1 MNSEQ
6 VKTLCLALMNADTEN
21 EVIDLLSKAGFWN
34 DPSAWRYYGDY
45 ENNFNTIGNQ
55 QSRPDAALVEKLV
68 NSEDARLMNE
78 CLVRAI
84 NPAGPD
90 APQTVREAV
99 AAFFEGKTTKTTSLA
114 GHIANWSGT
123 KRTDVARGITLA
135 ATGFPPREG
144 KPCFTIADSGEGQ
157 APKNMPDTLLSLN
170 KSNKLRI
177 PFVQGKFN
185 MGGTGVLKFCGKRNL
200 QLVVSRRNPAIL
212 SSTSADASD
221 GQWSYT
227 VVRREDPNDG
237 RRSSVY
243 AYLAPLGAQASPR
256 HGEILRFTAE
266 SMPILPEGKNAYAKH
281 SEWGTLIKLY
291 EYAAAGY
298 SNTHIL
304 RKDGLLSRLDL
315 LLAEP
320 ALPIRLHECRS
331 AYGGHEGSFETTLT
345 GLAVRLEDDKAEN
358 LEEGFPS
365 SCPLSVEGESMIAT
379 IYTFKK
385 GKAETYRRNEGIVFT
400 VNGQTHGHLTKDFF
414 NRKNAGRLNYIADSI
429 LVSVDCSH
437 ISGRVREDLFMNSRD
452 RLSHNP
458 IRYAVEDQLEEML
471 KQHQGLRA
479 LKEKRRSE
487 EIQSKL
493 ADEKPLED
501 ILKSLLEHSPTLSA
515 LFLQGKRAINPFKT
529 LQVTEQEKEFEGK
542 KHPTYFKFQDKEYG
556 KQLRRE
562 CHINQRCRIVFETDA
577 VNDYFSRSV
586 DPGEFSLFLVSEV
599 GRSKVSDYV
608 GPNLQNGLAT
618 LAVQL
623 PANCKVGDLLRFQAV
638 LTDPTRLDPFEN
650 TFCLDVKPE
659 AVPHGGGGGGRHK
672 PPTKEEGDE
681 REVPTGINLPNIVPI
696 YEPDWPS
703 QTPPF
708 DKYTALRIGITDVP
722 SNGEAE
728 TGNGETHDV
737 YDFKINMD
745 NLFLKSELK
754 TGGDEVEMIRARWKY
769 GFVLIGLALLHDEN
783 QAKKTREETED
794 TNQDEENGDSIENR
808 VERFTRAIA
817 PVLLPI
823 ISSLGALEL
832 EEAMASVSSGEA
844 T

>member
-1 MNSEQ
+1 M
-6 VKTLCLALMNADTEN
+6 
-21 EVIDLLSKAGFWN
+21 
-34 DPSAWRYYGDY
+34 PR
-45 ENNFNTIGNQ
+45 
-55 QSRPDAALVEKLV
+55 
-68 NSEDARLMNE
+68 
-78 CLVRAI
+78 
-84 NPAGPD
+84 NPEGPD

-99 AAFFEGKTTKTTSLA
+99 AAFFEGKAPKTSSLS
-114 GHIANWSGT
+114 GHIANWSDT

-144 KPCFTIADSGEGQ
+144 KPCFAIADSGEGQ
-157 APKNMPDTLLSLN
+157 TPKNMPDTLLSLN

-200 QLVVSRRNPAIL
+200 QLIVSRRNPAIL
-212 SSTSADASD
+212 TAQSGDPSD
-221 GQWSYT
+221 GQWSFT
-227 VVRREDPNDG
+227 IVRREDPNDG

-243 AYLAPLGAQASPR
+243 TYLAPLGAQASPR
-256 HGEILRFTAE
+256 HGEVLRFATE
-266 SMPILPEGKNAYAKH
+266 SMPIFPEGRNAYARH

-315 LLAEP
+315 LLSEP
-320 ALPIRLHECRS
+320 ALPIRLHECRT

-345 GLAVRLEDDKAEN
+345 GVAVRLEDDKAEN
-358 LEEGFPS
+358 LEDGFPS

-379 IYTFKK
+379 IYAFKK

-429 LVSVDCSH
+429 LVSVDCSN
-437 ISGRVREDLFMNSRD
+437 ISGRAREDLFMNSRD

-458 IRYAVEDQLEEML
+458 LRYAVEDQLEEML

-501 ILKSLLEHSPTLSA
+501 ILKSLLEHSPALSA
-515 LFLQGKRAINPFKT
+515 LFLQGKRAVNPFKT
-529 LQVTEQEKEFEGK
+529 LQVTERENEFEGK
-542 KHPTYFKFQDKEYG
+542 KHPTYFKFQGKEYG
-556 KQLRRE
+556 RELRRE
-562 CHINQRCRIVFETDA
+562 CHINQRCRIVFETNA
-577 VNDYFSRSV
+577 VNDYFSRNV

-599 GRSKVSDYV
+599 ARSKVSDYA
-608 GPNLQNGLAT
+608 GPNLQNGLARLT
-618 LAVQL
+618 VQL
-623 PANCKVGDLLRFQAV
+623 PANCQVGDLLRFQAV
-638 LTDPTRLDPFEN
+638 VSDPTMLDPFEN
-650 TFCLDVKPE
+650 TFSLDVKPQ
-659 AVPHGGGGGGRHK
+659 AVPHGGGGGERHK
-672 PPTKEEGDE
+672 PPTEEIGEE
-681 REVPTGINLPNIVPI
+681 REVPAGINLPNIVPV
-696 YEPDWPS
+696 YEGDWPS
-703 QTPPF
+703 QAPPF
-708 DKYTALRIGITDVP
+708 DKYTALRIGISDVP

-728 TGNGETHDV
+728 SGNGESHDV

-754 TGGDEVEMIRARWKY
+754 AGGDEVEMPRARWKY
-769 GFVLIGLALLHDEN
+769 GLVLIGLALLHDEN
-783 QAKKTREETED
+783 QAKKAHAETED
-794 TNQDEENGDSIENR
+794 SNQEEENGDSIESR

-817 PVLLPI
+817 PVLLPMI
-823 ISSLGALEL
+823 NSLGALEL
-832 EEAMASVSSGEA
+832 EEALGVVASGEA